1 MVVGVVQFDLFMPHN
16 HSLKEKRHILL
27 KLKDRVLSQMKIIL
41 NEVGDPDLWQRATL
55 GFAVV
60 GNEEKILDSLIT
72 RTMNFIVSMNFGEIS
87 AENRDMIHYE

>member
-41 NEVGDPDLWQRATL
+41 NEVGDLDLWQRATL